1 MYSPVCGV
9 NGQDFDNEDIAQKCN
24 VEIASFGRCPIKR
37 TAPKPSSEVNI
48 SLLFL
53 VDLLN
58 FCLVLR
64 CYKTKLS
71 N

>member
-24 VEIASFGRCPIKR
+24 IEIASFGSCPIKR

-48 SLLFL
+48 SFSGPP
-53 VDLLN
+53 
-58 FCLVLR
+58 FEFF
-64 CYKTKLS
+64 
-71 N
+71 